1 MMDELL
7 GSVAVSNTPPNVT
20 TRGFPQRRRL
30 EPLVEDEEDSTESSS
45 PDISECTKSYSTD
58 QVRIYILLVV

>member
-7 GSVAVSNTPPNVT
+7 GNVALSSSITPTPPST

-30 EPLVEDEEDSTESSS
+30 EPLPEDEEDSTESSS
-45 PDISECTKSYSTD
+45 PDVSECTKSFSTD
-58 QVRIYILLVV
+58 QVRL